1 MAENTQVT
9 LAWPL
14 ERDGVNHK
22 AGSTIPVPNDEA
34 AALVRSGLARTP
46 NSSPAAEVVPDGT
59 ELSGDELVAVEAP
72 ATKRAAARTTGA
84 ESTPDA
90 AAPAVATPAP
100 KGK

>member
-22 AGSTIPVPNDEA
+22 AGSTIPLPDHEA

-46 NSSPAAEVVPDGT
+46 DSAPAAEP
-59 ELSGDELVAVEAP
+59 
-72 ATKRAAARTTGA
+72 
-84 ESTPDA
+84 TPDA
-90 AAPAVATPAP
+90 VAPAAATPAP